1 MSFLA
6 FVATPGDYMF
16 RAPHYFSHFC
26 TRPTLLAACLA
37 ISLQAHAESI
47 QLQLPAQSLAS
58 SLSEVAQQA
67 KIQLLFD
74 EALLRNINAPALS
87 GDYSAQQA
95 IEQLLKGTDFSLVQ
109 VGRTYVVRPKE
120 DRSTTSNSLE
130 LGAVS
135 VVGSGNEVDSS
146 NVGKSTMTQTQ
157 INQYQANNIPSL
169 LATLPGINLGGS
181 LKPGGQTINIW
192 GHG

>member
-1 MSFLA
+1 
-6 FVATPGDYMF
+6 MF
-16 RAPHYFSHFC
+16 RVPHYFSHLC

-67 KIQLLFD
+67 NIQLLFD
-74 EALLRNINAPALS
+74 EALLRNVKAPALS
-87 GDYSAQQA
+87 GTFEPQEA
-95 IEQLLKGTDFSLVQ
+95 IQRLLKDTDFSLVQ
-109 VGRTYVVRPKE
+109 IDRTYVVRPRE
-120 DRSTTSNSLE
+120 SGTTTSNSLE

-135 VVGSGNEVDSS
+135 VVGNGSEVDSS
-146 NVGKSTMTQTQ
+146 NVGKSTMTQEQ
-157 INQYQANNIPSL
+157 INRYQANNIPSL